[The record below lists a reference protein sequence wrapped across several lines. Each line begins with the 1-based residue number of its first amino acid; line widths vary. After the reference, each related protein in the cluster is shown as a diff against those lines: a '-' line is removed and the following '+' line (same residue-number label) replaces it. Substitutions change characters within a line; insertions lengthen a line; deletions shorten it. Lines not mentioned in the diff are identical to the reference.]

1 MWKWK
6 SITGQAI
13 NLYVG
18 RLRGN
23 KATGFSIARVRKY
36 LQVYEGATVAVCRQ
50 IETAGTF
57 QQHAGRG
64 ESVGS
69 FLTVADL
76 KRSGRVRM
84 SCTPRIQI
92 KSDAYKKEIS
102 FCEMS
107 YKTLTLALKCTFRC

>member
-6 SITGQAI
+6 SITGQAR

-23 KATGFSIARVRKY
+23 KVTDFSIAWVRKH
-36 LQVYEGATVAVCRQ
+36 LQVYESAKVAVCRQ
-50 IETAGTF
+50 VETAGAC

-69 FLTVADL
+69 FLTMADL

-92 KSDAYKKEIS
+92 KSGAYKKEIS

-107 YKTLTLALKCTFRC
+107 YKGLTLALKRTF